1 MESKFGNV
9 ENYRILIRDKK
20 GAYLLHP
27 FTSKTEKKFT
37 IEKCSSIIPSK
48 KYFGILN
55 QGKLS
60 IYLTKDCSLF
70 KEFEDLEQIA
80 AVHFSKNDKYLTII
94 QKPKVEKNLKIFD
107 ISNNFSLVNEFRSM
121 TNPTNEWPQIKFS
134 NDEKYIYFLNKSTL
148 EIYDENKNF
157 VSKMENIF
165 GYEDIQLDDKHLLVV
180 STFVMKESGKKEK
193 KDYLFAI
200 YDFNDLSKPTKTIS
214 TSLTDRVKI
223 KASLDQKYVLVNTI
237 NDNTSNK
244 SYYGQS
250 TIYFYEVLTGKF
262 TKFNLPEGPVHD
274 FNWCP
279 DGEHFIICAGH
290 LPSTVKYYKKNGTF
304 EKDIAKGNF
313 NNVKISPDSR
323 IVALCGFGSLK
334 GDIEFYNLKDFSL
347 IGKNIFFCCVNFEW
361 SQDSKYLLGGV
372 LSTRVKVDNEYR
384 IMKYNGEEVVVDK
397 NVGEIYDCIFVY
409 EEDEQKIKYD
419 AFEIEK
425 NAKSLEE
432 KKKENKGGIKITST
446 LGKIDF
452 SNKSKDEPV
461 GSGEIIGLGKKKKK
475 KKNK

>member
-1 MESKFGNV
+1 
-9 ENYRILIRDKK
+9 
-20 GAYLLHP
+20 
-27 FTSKTEKKFT
+27 
-37 IEKCSSIIPSK
+37 
-48 KYFGILN
+48 
-55 QGKLS
+55 
-60 IYLTKDCSLF
+60 
-70 KEFEDLEQIA
+70 
-80 AVHFSKNDKYLTII
+80 
-94 QKPKVEKNLKIFD
+94 
-107 ISNNFSLVNEFRSM
+107 
-121 TNPTNEWPQIKFS
+121 
-134 NDEKYIYFLNKSTL
+134 L
-148 EIYDENKNF
+148 EIYDENKNC

-165 GYEDIQLDDKHLLVV
+165 GYEDIQVDDKHLLVV
-180 STFVMKESGKKEK
+180 STFVLKETGKKEK

-200 YDFNDLSKPTKTIS
+200 YDFKDLSKPTKTIS

-223 KASLDQKYVLVNTI
+223 KASLDQKYILVNTI

-279 DGEHFIICAGH
+279 DDEHFIICAGH

-347 IGKNIFFCCVNFEW
+347 IGKNLFFCCVNFEW

-419 AFEIEK
+419 EFEIEK

-432 KKKENKGGIKITST
+432 KKKENKGGSKITST